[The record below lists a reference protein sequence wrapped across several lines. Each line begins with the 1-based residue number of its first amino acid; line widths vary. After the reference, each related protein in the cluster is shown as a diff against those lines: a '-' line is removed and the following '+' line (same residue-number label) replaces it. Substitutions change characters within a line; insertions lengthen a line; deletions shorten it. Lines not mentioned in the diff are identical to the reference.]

1 MNAMRVGGI
10 AMTCALKIVLGLAV
24 GGGVGYGL
32 SRLLCLGGGC
42 PLTSNRPLMVLLG
55 AGFGLW
61 LAVAGCSRRSP
72 APAETAHF
80 GTKIATEQEFAAQV
94 VEPGQAALVDFY
106 ANWCGPCRR
115 LAPVL
120 AELEGEY
127 AGRVKFFRI
136 DIDEATELADRHA
149 IRSIP
154 TLLLYRGG
162 RQVARVQPPLTADD
176 LREHLDK
183 LLSE

>member
-1 MNAMRVGGI
+1 MRVGGI
-10 AMTCALKIVLGLAV
+10 AVTCALKIVLGLLI

-61 LAVAGCSRRSP
+61 LAATGCSRRSS

-80 GTKIATEQEFAAQV
+80 GTKIATGQEFAAQV
-94 VEPGQAALVDFY
+94 VEPGRPALVDFY
-106 ANWCGPCRR
+106 ADWCGPCRR

-127 AGRVKFFRI
+127 AGRVTFFRVNT
-136 DIDEATELADRHA
+136 DEAPGLADRHA
-149 IRSIP
+149 IRAIP

-162 RQVARVQPPLTADD
+162 RQLGRLQPPLTADE
-176 LREHLDK
+176 LRGHLDK